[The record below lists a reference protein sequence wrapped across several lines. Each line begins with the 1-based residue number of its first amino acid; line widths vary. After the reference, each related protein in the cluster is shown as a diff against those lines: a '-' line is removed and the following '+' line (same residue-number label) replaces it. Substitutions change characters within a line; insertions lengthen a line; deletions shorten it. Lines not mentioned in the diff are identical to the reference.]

1 MIRNVSVPF
10 GISTPDQ
17 PKISSTRWRTVA
29 DHQRKLY
36 FFESVLTPNT
46 FWVDLKAI
54 DFSSEK
60 GKVKKLDLGPQQS
73 RTFSGDA
80 TVNFQEAEPFKF
92 LGSPM

>member
-1 MIRNVSVPF
+1 M
-10 GISTPDQ
+10 
-17 PKISSTRWRTVA
+17 
-29 DHQRKLY
+29 
-36 FFESVLTPNT
+36 LTPNT

-80 TVNFQEAEPFKF
+80 TANFQQAEPFGF
-92 LGSPM
+92 LGLPM